1 MRYLSYPSLAAVGL
15 CVAFSANA
23 QDARDPID
31 EALAV
36 DEQESGVLAPRDAA
50 AAAQIEP
57 RSGED
62 QGFGSSVYTVGP
74 ISLEGLR
81 ELSVAD
87 FVDIVERYAAR
98 DLDGEQLN
106 ALASDVASRAQTMG
120 YVFATAMIE
129 PQSLRAGVL
138 RVRVDEGRIDRI
150 RIDGDDD
157 AAIRNQLNPLLGGR
171 PVTKARL
178 LLLADNISGVWVRR
192 AYFERQD
199 GEGVL
204 VLEARRSPASGALV
218 FENDGSAP
226 V

>member
-87 FVDIVERYAAR
+87 FVDIVQAVGMHQRFAIAQRSQY
-98 DLDGEQLN
+98 QLGCHTHV
-106 ALASDVASRAQTMG
+106 S
-120 YVFATAMIE
+120 
-129 PQSLRAGVL
+129 QS
-138 RVRVDEGRIDRI
+138 
-150 RIDGDDD
+150 
-157 AAIRNQLNPLLGGR
+157 P
-171 PVTKARL
+171 
-178 LLLADNISGVWVRR
+178 
-192 AYFERQD
+192 
-199 GEGVL
+199 
-204 VLEARRSPASGALV
+204 
-218 FENDGSAP
+218 
-226 V
+226 

>member
-120 YVFATAMIE
+120 
-129 PQSLRAGVL
+129 
-138 RVRVDEGRIDRI
+138 
-150 RIDGDDD
+150 
-157 AAIRNQLNPLLGGR
+157 
-171 PVTKARL
+171 
-178 LLLADNISGVWVRR
+178 
-192 AYFERQD
+192 
-199 GEGVL
+199 
-204 VLEARRSPASGALV
+204 
-218 FENDGSAP
+218 
-226 V
+226 

>member
-171 PVTKARL
+171 PVTKGTLARPHKRK
-178 LLLADNISGVWVRR
+178 AR
-192 AYFERQD
+192 ATPACSSFPQL
-199 GEGVL
+199 GCTGQ
-204 VLEARRSPASGALV
+204 APSAGCGGPCRRSSTGDICATPTA
-218 FENDGSAP
+218 
-226 V
+226 